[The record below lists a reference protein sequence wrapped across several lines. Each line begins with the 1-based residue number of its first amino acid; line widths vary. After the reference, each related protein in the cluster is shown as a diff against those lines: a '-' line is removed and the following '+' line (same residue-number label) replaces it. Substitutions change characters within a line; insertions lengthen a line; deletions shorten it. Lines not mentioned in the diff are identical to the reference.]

1 MSNIPANFTD
11 GVFTITDDNSL
22 SATLLM
28 SNGDQALSGLVTYGR
43 AQVVTESRGAVVGLR
58 KGARAFPTISVSA
71 TLAGPAAA
79 FQSLAL
85 GKTATAISTTLD
97 IGDLFG
103 VDFNFS
109 FDYGAETR
117 SYSGEDMV
125 LTSMEITEGEVSTIS
140 FEFTVYGPLSL
151 DAVVVIAAR

>member
-58 KGARAFPTISVSA
+58 KGARAFPTIRSRPCTVFNTWSASLTVSENALSVMS
-71 TLAGPAAA
+71 TLASQWFICHAMSAASKRVLRV
-79 FQSLAL
+79 FSTAL
-85 GKTATAISTTLD
+85 SAGTA
-97 IGDLFG
+97 
-103 VDFNFS
+103 
-109 FDYGAETR
+109 
-117 SYSGEDMV
+117 
-125 LTSMEITEGEVSTIS
+125 
-140 FEFTVYGPLSL
+140 
-151 DAVVVIAAR
+151 